1 MKWADLKDLFKK
13 ASKSVC
19 TSAIVVS
26 PDPLSHIPSTSS
38 ALKLQ
43 NTQNIILMNLIRQ
56 MKEIPKWNTPLISC
70 TVLVMEQ

>member
-1 MKWADLKDLFKK
+1 LKWADLKDLFKK

-19 TSAIVVS
+19 MSAIVVS
-26 PDPLSHIPSTSS
+26 LDPLSHIPSTSS

-43 NTQNIILMNLIRQ
+43 KTQKMILMTLNQQ

-70 TVLVMEQ
+70 TVLV

>member
-1 MKWADLKDLFKK
+1 MKWADQKDLFKK

-19 TSAIVVS
+19 TSATVVP

-43 NTQNIILMNLIRQ
+43 KTQKMILITLNQQ
-56 MKEIPKWNTPLISC
+56 MDIPKWNNPVISY
-70 TVLVMEQ
+70 